1 MTNVQPENG
10 FTRVANEL
18 LEVVA
23 YQKFNGTQSRIILTL
38 WRYTYGFSRKEHDL
52 SLTFISRATGIHK
65 QQVKKEMDKLIENKV
80 ILVTEEST
88 YNTSRKIKFNKDY
101 SQWKDLQLPKE
112 LTVSENAYPTVSES
126 TDTTVSENAYP
137 TVSEF
142 AYQERKYKESIKEKE
157 RNELVMFFQSQLGQ
171 IGSMQMQD
179 LVSWVDEID
188 CELIKKAITI
198 TKENRISRNKW
209 NYARS
214 ILVNWSKTGIT
225 KLSDLEKVEDGN
237 KKVIEIDSKTK
248 RRAELQKRADYLDYQ
263 LQRNPHGEEADK
275 IEEELDKLMEE
286 LRNFG

>member
-65 QQVKKEMDKLIENKV
+65 QQVKKEMDKLIEKKV

-88 YNTSRKIKFNKDY
+88 YNTSRKIQFNKDY
-101 SQWKDLQLPKE
+101 SQWKDLQLPEE
-112 LTVSENAYPTVSES
+112 LTVSENAYTTVSES
-126 TDTTVSENAYP
+126 TDPTVSQNAYT

-142 AYQERKYKESIKEKE
+142 AYQERKNKESIKEKE

-171 IGSMQMQD
+171 MNSMQMQD

-188 CELIKKAITI
+188 FELIKKAITI

-237 KKVIEIDSKTK
+237 KKVVEIDSKTK
-248 RRAELQKRADYLDYQ
+248 KKIELQKQYEMLDYK
-263 LQRNPHGEEADK
+263 LQRDPLRKDGDE
-275 IEEELDKLMEE
+275 IERQMDEIMEE
-286 LRNFG
+286 LKNFG

>member
-225 KLSDLEKVEDGN
+225 KLSDLEKVEDSN

>member
-52 SLTFISRATGIHK
+52 SLTFISKATGIHK

-88 YNTSRKIKFNKDY
+88 YNTSRKIQFNKDY

-112 LTVSENAYPTVSES
+112 LTVSQNTYPTVSES

-188 CELIKKAITI
+188 FGLIKKAITI

-225 KLSDLEKVEDGN
+225 KLSDLEKVEDSN
-237 KKVIEIDSKTK
+237 KKVVEIDSKTK
-248 RRAELQKRADYLDYQ
+248 RKIELQKKYDMLDYK
-263 LQRNPHGEEADK
+263 LQRDPLRKDGDE
-275 IEEELDKLMEE
+275 IEKEMDEILEELK
-286 LRNFG
+286 NFG

>member
-65 QQVKKEMDKLIENKV
+65 QQVKKEMDKLIEKKV

-101 SQWKDLQLPKE
+101 SQWKDLQLPEE
-112 LTVSENAYPTVSES
+112 LTVSENAYTTVSES
-126 TDTTVSENAYP
+126 TDPTVSENAYP

-188 CELIKKAITI
+188 FELIKKAITI

-237 KKVIEIDSKTK
+237 KKVVEIDSKTK
-248 RRAELQKRADYLDYQ
+248 KKIELQKKYEMLDYK
-263 LQRNPHGEEADK
+263 LQRDPLRKDGDE
-275 IEEELDKLMEE
+275 IERQMDEIMEE

>member
-52 SLTFISRATGIHK
+52 SLTFISKATGIHK
-65 QQVKKEMDKLIENKV
+65 QQVKKEMDKLIEKKV

-112 LTVSENAYPTVSES
+112 LTVSENTDPTVSES
-126 TDTTVSENAYP
+126 TDPTVSENAYT

-142 AYQERKYKESIKEKE
+142 AYQERNNKESIKEKE

-171 IGSMQMQD
+171 MNSMQMQD

-188 CELIKKAITI
+188 FELIKKAITI

-225 KLSDLEKVEDGN
+225 KLSDLEKIEDGN
-237 KKVIEIDSKTK
+237 KKVVEIDSKTK
-248 RRAELQKRADYLDYQ
+248 KKIELQKQYEMLDYK
-263 LQRNPHGEEADK
+263 LQRDPLRKDGDE
-275 IEEELDKLMEE
+275 IERQMDEIMEE
-286 LRNFG
+286 LKNFG